1 MVDDTMILTM
11 TNVVVVNINVVVNAI
26 VSTTTYYPVVEKL
39 TTGNCLWSLIVLTTE
54 PLTTMDD
61 HIFVNDHIST
71 FNDHIS
77 RR

>member
-1 MVDDTMILTM
+1 MVDGTMILTM

-39 TTGNCLWSLIVLTTE
+39 MTGNCVWPLIVLTTK

-61 HIFVNDHIST
+61 HIFVVVKN
-71 FNDHIS
+71 F
-77 RR
+77 

>member
-39 TTGNCLWSLIVLTTE
+39 TMGNCVWSLIVLTME

-61 HIFVNDHIST
+61 HIFVVVKN
-71 FNDHIS
+71 F
-77 RR
+77 

>member
-11 TNVVVVNINVVVNAI
+11 TNVVVVNIIVVVNAI

-61 HIFVNDHIST
+61 HIFVVVKN
-71 FNDHIS
+71 F
-77 RR
+77 

>member
-1 MVDDTMILTM
+1 MVDGSMILTM

-39 TTGNCLWSLIVLTTE
+39 TMGNCVWSLIVLTME

-61 HIFVNDHIST
+61 HIFVVVIST
-71 FNDHIS
+71 FNDNIS

>member
-1 MVDDTMILTM
+1 MVDGTMILTM

-39 TTGNCLWSLIVLTTE
+39 MTGNCVWSLIVLTTE

-61 HIFVNDHIST
+61 HIFVVVKN
-71 FNDHIS
+71 F
-77 RR
+77 